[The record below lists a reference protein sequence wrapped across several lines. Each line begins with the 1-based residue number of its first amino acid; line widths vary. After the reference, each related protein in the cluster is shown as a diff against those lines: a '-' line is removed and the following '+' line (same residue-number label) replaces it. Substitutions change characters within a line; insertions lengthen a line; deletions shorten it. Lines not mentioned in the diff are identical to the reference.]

1 MLTIREYEKIYAAD
15 CPNFDELRNFA
26 EAGEFFNLSWRY
38 VQAKNYVGVIRL
50 PSGFQIEILPKL
62 DAPNEKLRGLVV
74 EMLRTLKDFSCKKFL
89 NAELDTARFDLY
101 KIFIRLYLEMISDLV
116 KRGLK
121 SSYVE
126 REDNLKF
133 FKGKFL
139 VNENLRR
146 NFAHRER
153 FFVSY
158 DEYGIDRPE
167 HRLIKAALL
176 KLRREKLARR
186 LLIYFDSVAASFNYQ
201 KDFAAISIDRT
212 NREYQAVM
220 NWTRLILSGKS
231 FTPFGGKSEAVT
243 LLFDMNKLFEAYVA
257 EHIKKYFSDR
267 FTVKIQAQEKFLFDE
282 PRRFGLKPD
291 IILEGDEKII
301 LDTKWEFEISAGD
314 VYQMFAYAKRYD
326 VKKIYLLC
334 PPQVEEII
342 YRAADFE
349 VEIHGVDLFN
359 IVNLRGLLNGR
370 QENLLIDRIKSETK
384 N

>member
-1 MLTIREYEKIYAAD
+1 MIVREYEKIFPND

-26 EAGEFFNLSWRY
+26 EAGDFFNLSWRY

-62 DAPNEKLRGLVV
+62 NAPDEKLRGLVI
-74 EMLRTLKDFSCKKFL
+74 EMLRTLKDFSYKKFL
-89 NAELDTARFDLY
+89 DAELDTARLDLY
-101 KIFIRLYLEMISDLV
+101 EIFIRIYLGMVLDLV
-116 KRGLK
+116 KYGLK

-126 REDNLKF
+126 REENLKF
-133 FKGKFL
+133 FKGKLL

-153 FFVSY
+153 FFVAY
-158 DEYGIDRPE
+158 DEYNLDRPE

-176 KLRREKLARR
+176 KLRQNKLARR
-186 LLIYFDSVAASFNYQ
+186 LMTYFDSVAASFNYH

-220 NWTRLILSGKS
+220 NWTRLILSGES
-231 FTPFGGKSEAVT
+231 FTPFIGKLEALT
-243 LLFDMNKLFEAYVA
+243 LLFDMNKLFEAHVA

-282 PRRFGLKPD
+282 PRSFGLKPD

-301 LDTKWEFEISAGD
+301 LDTKWKFKISED
-314 VYQMFAYAKRYD
+314 DMYQMFAYAKRYG
-326 VKKIYLLC
+326 VRKIFILC
-334 PPQVEEII
+334 PAEEDFYRAEDLTLQI
-342 YRAADFE
+342 YR
-349 VEIHGVDLFN
+349 VDLFD
-359 IVNLRGLLNGR
+359 IDESLKHLR
-370 QENLLIDRIKSETK
+370 RIILYS
-384 N
+384 

>member
-1 MLTIREYEKIYAAD
+1 MMTIREYEKIFPDD

-26 EAGEFFNLSWRY
+26 EAGEFFNLSWRH

-62 DAPNEKLRGLVV
+62 DAPNDKLRGLVV
-74 EMLRTLKDFSCKKFL
+74 EMIRTLKDFSYKKFL
-89 NAELDTARFDLY
+89 DAELDTARLDLY
-101 KIFIRLYLEMISDLV
+101 EIFIRIYLGMVLDLI

-133 FKGKFL
+133 FKGKLL

-158 DEYGIDRPE
+158 DEYGIDCPE
-167 HRLIKAALL
+167 HRLIKSALL

-186 LLIYFDSVAASFNYQ
+186 LLTYFDSVEASRNYS

-212 NREYQAVM
+212 NRGYEVVM
-220 NWTRLILSGKS
+220 NWTRLILAGES
-231 FTPFGGKSEAVT
+231 FTSFIGQSEALT

-257 EHIKKYFSDR
+257 EHVKKYFSDR
-267 FTVKIQAQEKFLFDE
+267 FRVRIQVRENFLFDE

-291 IILEGDEKII
+291 IILEGNEKII
-301 LDTKWEFEISAGD
+301 LDTKWKFKISQD
-314 VYQMFAYAKRYD
+314 DMYQMFAYAKRCG
-326 VKKIYLLC
+326 VRKIFILC
-334 PPQVEEII
+334 PAEENF
-342 YRAADFE
+342 YRADDLT
-349 VEIHGVDLFN
+349 VQTYNVDLFSMDASLKS
-359 IVNLRGLLNGR
+359 LRGLI
-370 QENLLIDRIKSETK
+370 Q
-384 N
+384 

>member
-1 MLTIREYEKIYAAD
+1 MTIREHEKISAAD
-15 CPNFDELRNFA
+15 CPNFDELRTFA
-26 EAGEFFNLSWRY
+26 EAGKFFNLSWRY

-62 DAPNEKLRGLVV
+62 DAPNEKLRGLVI
-74 EMLRTLKDFSCKKFL
+74 EMLRTLKDFSYKKFL
-89 NAELDTARFDLY
+89 NAELDTARLDLY
-101 KIFIRLYLEMISDLV
+101 EIFIRIYLGMVNDLV

-133 FKGKFL
+133 FKGKL
-139 VNENLRR
+139 MINENLRR

-186 LLIYFDSVAASFNYQ
+186 LLTYFDSVAASFNHQ

-212 NREYQAVM
+212 NHEYKIVM
-220 NWTRLILSGKS
+220 NWTRLILSSES
-231 FTPFGGKSEAVT
+231 FTPFSGKSEVVT
-243 LLFDMNKLFEAYVA
+243 LLFDMNKLFETYVA

-301 LDTKWEFEISAGD
+301 LDTKWKFEPTEGD
-314 VYQMFAYAKRYD
+314 MYQMFAYAKRYD

-349 VEIHGVDLFN
+349 VEVHGVDLFH
-359 IVNLRGLLNGR
+359 IVNLRGL
-370 QENLLIDRIKSETK
+370 IM
-384 N
+384 

>member
-1 MLTIREYEKIYAAD
+1 MIVREYEKIYSAD

-26 EAGEFFNLSWRY
+26 EASEFFNLNWRY

-62 DAPNEKLRGLVV
+62 DAPKEKLRGLVV
-74 EMLRTLKDFSCKKFL
+74 EMLRTLKDFSYKKFL
-89 NAELDTARFDLY
+89 DAELDTARLNLY
-101 KIFIRLYLEMISDLV
+101 EIFIQIYLEMISDLV

-121 SSYVE
+121 SSYVL
-126 REDNLKF
+126 REENLKF
-133 FKGKFL
+133 FKGKL
-139 VNENLRR
+139 LINENLRR

-167 HRLIKAALL
+167 NRLIKAALL

-186 LLIYFDSVAASFNYQ
+186 LLNHFDSVEASKNYS

-212 NREYQAVM
+212 NLEYKIVM
-220 NWTRLILSGKS
+220 NWTKIFLAGEN
-231 FTPFGGKSEAVT
+231 FTPFIGKSEAVT

-267 FTVKIQAQEKFLFDE
+267 FKVKIQVSEKNLFDNSTDYK
-282 PRRFGLKPD
+282 LKPD

-301 LDTKWEFEISAGD
+301 LDTKWKFKISD
-314 VYQMFAYAKRYD
+314 DDMYQMFAYAKKYD
-326 VKKIYLLC
+326 AKKIFLLC
-334 PPQVEEII
+334 PPSVAESF
-342 YRAADFE
+342 YRAEDFQ
-349 VEIHGVDLFN
+349 VQIVGVDLFN
-359 IVNLRGLLNGR
+359 MLNLRG
-370 QENLLIDRIKSETK
+370 
-384 N
+384 